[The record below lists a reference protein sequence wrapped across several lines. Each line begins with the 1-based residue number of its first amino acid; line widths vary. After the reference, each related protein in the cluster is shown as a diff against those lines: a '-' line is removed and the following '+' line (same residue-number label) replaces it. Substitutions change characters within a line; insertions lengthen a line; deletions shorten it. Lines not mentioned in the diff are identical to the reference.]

1 MVLKEVLQKVGAD
14 YLARGTLA
22 AECLGNKGQVLL
34 KRLLAI
40 HGARKVDK
48 VAHDVVVK
56 VLVIGN
62 GQHVIAIGH
71 KGHMRGIR
79 HL

>member
-14 YLARGTLA
+14 YLTRGALA
-22 AECLGNKGQVLL
+22 AERLGNKGQVLL
-34 KRLLAI
+34 ERLLAV
-40 HGARKVDK
+40 HGTHKVDK

-56 VLVIGN
+56 VLIVGD

-71 KGHMRGIR
+71 KGHVRGIR